1 MSTIKY
7 NRHEER
13 VNLVQIFY
21 QFFLYLSENKTV
33 DATEILLSH
42 YNVDDI
48 SKVPL
53 YSKAIYSLALEHYE
67 EIVNTISKNLH
78 NWTFNRIDNV
88 AKAILFV
95 GVSDGEYAH
104 LSPRNVIIDE
114 CVKIAKNYLKE
125 DDYKFIN
132 AVLDKAIKK

>member
-67 EIVNTISKNLH
+67 EIVNIISKNLH